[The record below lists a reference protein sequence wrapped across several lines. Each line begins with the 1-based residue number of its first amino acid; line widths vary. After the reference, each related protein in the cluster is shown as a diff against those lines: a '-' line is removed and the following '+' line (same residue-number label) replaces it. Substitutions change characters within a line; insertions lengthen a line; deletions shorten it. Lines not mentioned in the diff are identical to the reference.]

1 MNDKDPSSYI
11 ADILQAI
18 DRSDSILAGHGYESF
33 SDDFTIRMATERGLE
48 IISEASRHLPTAYK
62 EREPDISWADVANLG
77 NILRHAYRKVKTEV
91 LWKICKE
98 DLSPLREAMLH
109 MQQQASGRSP

>member
-1 MNDKDPSSYI
+1 MNDKDASSYI

-18 DRSDSILAGHGYESF
+18 AYIEADIEGFSLEKLRADRKTRQI
-33 SDDFTIRMATERGLE
+33 TERNLE
-48 IISEASRHLPTAYK
+48 IISEASRHLPAAYK
-62 EREPDISWADVANLG
+62 EREPDISWLDVANLG

-98 DLSPLREAMLH
+98 DLSPLREAMLR
-109 MQQQASGRSP
+109 MQQAGNRSP